1 MSTVGVTRKLYID
14 SRFKVSGTDSDFLI
28 ELPVD
33 VDCTRTSSFF
43 VASCSFANTYQ
54 TITDKNNT
62 LYVIRVIAGANGS
75 VIRKQ
80 IPAGSYT
87 PDQLATALSQALSP
101 LFGDTTFTFDT
112 ATGIY
117 TVQYN
122 SAVGTMIIPNYTEV
136 NTYAQAF
143 LQDPVPGIKDESI
156 NAILNMPNQ
165 FPNIPVGVSTFLTG
179 IVDLVPLREIYLHC
193 SLANNRTLHSN
204 GARDCI
210 ARIPID
216 VPFGDVVTFR
226 HLGPSDALSCSDVH
240 FRTIRFQLRDWAG
253 NLVPVES
260 FVVIELCFLDIDPYA
275 L

>member
-1 MSTVGVTRKLYID
+1 MCIRD
-14 SRFKVSGTDSDFLI
+14 
-28 ELPVD
+28 
-33 VDCTRTSSFF
+33 
-43 VASCSFANTYQ
+43 SCSFANTYQ

-75 VIRKQ
+75 VIAKQ

-112 ATGIY
+112 ATGVY

-136 NTYAQAF
+136 NSYAQAF

-165 FPNIPVGVSTFLTG
+165 FPNIPVGVSAFL
-179 IVDLVPLREIYLHC
+179 L
-193 SLANNRTLHSN
+193 SLIH
-204 GARDCI
+204 I
-210 ARIPID
+210 
-216 VPFGDVVTFR
+216 
-226 HLGPSDALSCSDVH
+226 
-240 FRTIRFQLRDWAG
+240 
-253 NLVPVES
+253 
-260 FVVIELCFLDIDPYA
+260 
-275 L
+275 